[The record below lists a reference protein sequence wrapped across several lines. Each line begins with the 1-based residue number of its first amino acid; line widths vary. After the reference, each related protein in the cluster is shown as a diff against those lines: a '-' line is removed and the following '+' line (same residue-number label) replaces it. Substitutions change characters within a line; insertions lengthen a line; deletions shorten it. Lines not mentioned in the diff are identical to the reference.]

1 MYDFFTG
8 KLEIDFGQVFAGI
21 LPNIGPM
28 MTEEG
33 KKFFM
38 GVADTIKQFFIDSLN
53 FIGDQAKKIFDRLVA
68 FKDRTIERI
77 KGIFDYLLKLPM
89 AFFEGVKAAANIF
102 GEGTV
107 GTRFSNAFNDVM
119 VGRDIE
125 DTIAKPEISS
135 ERADKIGAATGKE
148 GGNTNTFFDFSDQS
162 VNDQSQSSGGILQT
176 VGDFFFGNDNDKQ
189 D

>member
-1 MYDFFTG
+1 
-8 KLEIDFGQVFAGI
+8 
-21 LPNIGPM
+21 

-33 KKFFM
+33 KSFLWELQ
-38 GVADTIKQFFIDSLN
+38 IQLNNSLPTHL
-53 FIGDQAKKIFDRLVA
+53 ILLETRAKKIFDRLVA

-89 AFFEGVKAAANIF
+89 AFFEGVKAELNIF

-107 GTRFSNAFNDVM
+107 GTRFTSTFNDVM

-135 ERADKIGAATGKE
+135 DRADKIGALTTRVKKVVIQTLSLTSLIIEYKTKVKVVVG
-148 GGNTNTFFDFSDQS
+148 FYRLL
-162 VNDQSQSSGGILQT
+162 VISSLVMIMINKNLQNKKT
-176 VGDFFFGNDNDKQ
+176 PHFCGV
-189 D
+189 